1 VTLTCLAS
9 CWLRWT
15 PIPLLMRV
23 VKPPV
28 GPIQPS
34 DGKSPDLVWRAVAG
48 DREAYRMLFEQH
60 YPRVYRYAL
69 ARCGDP
75 DAARDISQDVFLA
88 VWNGLPGFAPKHDGS
103 FPAWVFKIAANM
115 VGTYH
120 RSAHRTVQV
129 PKELLPDASFEFE
142 GSLVTLQ
149 VLLDALAL
157 LPDDQREVLTLRFLV
172 GSPATEVARIMG
184 RSVGAVTALQMR
196 ALAKIRIHLGEER

>member
-1 VTLTCLAS
+1 MLAAQAADNPAHARS
-9 CWLRWT
+9 EP
-15 PIPLLMRV
+15 PI
-23 VKPPV
+23 

-34 DGKSPDLVWRAVAG
+34 DGKSPDVVWRAVAG
-48 DREAYRMLFEQH
+48 DRDAYRMLFEQY

-88 VWNGLPGFAPKHDGS
+88 AWNELPGFAPKHDGS
-103 FPAWVFKIAANM
+103 FPAWLFKIAANT

-120 RSAHRTVQV
+120 RTSHRAV
-129 PKELLPDASFEFE
+129 PVPDELLPDTSFEFE
-142 GSLVTLQ
+142 GGLVTLR

-157 LPDDQREVLTLRFLV
+157 LPPDQREVLTLRFLV
-172 GSPATEVARIMG
+172 GSPTSEVAETMG

-196 ALAKIRIHLGEER
+196 ALAKIRAHLGEQQ